1 MNDTITPPE
10 EWAKVEIFGH
20 RQHVGR
26 ISEVERFGA
35 KMLRIDEPT
44 ADPEVFTT
52 HFYGGA
58 AVFSV
63 ALVTEAAAREW
74 VARYR
79 YVPPPRP
86 ALSVDGGDLDGDQEE
101 DGRRPF

>member
-1 MNDTITPPE
+1 MVDVPLPTE

-26 ISEVERFGA
+26 IAEVERFGT

-44 ADPEVFTT
+44 ADPAVFTT

-58 AVFSV
+58 SVFSI
-63 ALVTEAAAREW
+63 APVTEEAARGW

-86 ALSVDGGDLDGDQEE
+86 ALSVDGGPVDGDPDD
-101 DGRRPF
+101 DGRPF

>member
-1 MNDTITPPE
+1 MTDTPLPVE
-10 EWAKVEIFGH
+10 EWARVEIFGH

-26 ISEVERFGA
+26 IREVERFGT

-52 HFYGGA
+52 LFYGGGS
-58 AVFSV
+58 VFSI
-63 ALVTEAAAREW
+63 APVTEEAAREW

-79 YVPPPRP
+79 LTKPPRP
-86 ALSVDGGDLDGDQEE
+86 ALTVDGGDLDDEK
-101 DGRRPF
+101 PF